1 MEWNNRCNFVLYSLI
16 LYRGFSTFHALIAA
30 WASLY
35 LLLFSDLFDED
46 SSNDLIVNRSSTIS
60 NMFLGFSIG
69 YFLSDLAMVFWHF
82 PALGGLEYRVM
93 IGRVILFGGVF
104 PIVELCLK
112 AKMAFPHNLKNFK
125 SESHTQCLC
134 FFRNKALPEA
144 SQTPSKW
151 FILLISYLCQV
162 LHHGLSMFSISLSL
176 MSSQGQIYILM
187 VLFSES
193 TTPFVNIRWYL
204 DVAGRKSSTI
214 YIYNGIAL
222 FFGWLVLMHIP
233 QILDLSYCRIVNFL
247 HSVLHVGPLTLKIG
261 MRNIGRKHFAYINER
276 LAHCTSG
283 AGVDECG
290 MVLEDRE
297 GID

>member
-104 PIVELCLK
+104 PIVE
-112 AKMAFPHNLKNFK
+112 
-125 SESHTQCLC
+125 
-134 FFRNKALPEA
+134 
-144 SQTPSKW
+144 
-151 FILLISYLCQV
+151 V

-276 LAHCTSG
+276 AVIPQTFFYLISELMNKTGQEDISVGVLQLAHCTSG

>member
-1 MEWNNRCNFVLYSLI
+1 
-16 LYRGFSTFHALIAA
+16 
-30 WASLY
+30 
-35 LLLFSDLFDED
+35 
-46 SSNDLIVNRSSTIS
+46 
-60 NMFLGFSIG
+60 
-69 YFLSDLAMVFWHF
+69 
-82 PALGGLEYRVM
+82 
-93 IGRVILFGGVF
+93 
-104 PIVELCLK
+104 
-112 AKMAFPHNLKNFK
+112 
-125 SESHTQCLC
+125 
-134 FFRNKALPEA
+134 
-144 SQTPSKW
+144 
-151 FILLISYLCQV
+151 
-162 LHHGLSMFSISLSL
+162 

-187 VLFSES
+187 VLISES

-233 QILDLSYCRIVNFL
+233 QILDLFYCRIVNFL
-247 HSVLHVGPLTLKIG
+247 HSVLHVGQEDISVGVLQ
-261 MRNIGRKHFAYINER
+261 

>member
-1 MEWNNRCNFVLYSLI
+1 DSLI

-30 WASLY
+30 WASIY

-46 SSNDLIVNRSSTIS
+46 SSNDLIVNRSSIIS

-82 PALGGLEYRVM
+82 PALGGLEYVSRESCLMLFILLFCKRVV

-104 PIVELCLK
+104 PIVEVCMEVSLAYVALGGVWYLAGLFCLVGLSQTPNCRGL
-112 AKMAFPHNLKNFK
+112 A
-125 SESHTQCLC
+125 
-134 FFRNKALPEA
+134 RKALPEA

-193 TTPFVNIRWYL
+193 TTPFVNIRWL
-204 DVAGRKSSTI
+204 VNNLKFVKS
-214 YIYNGIAL
+214 
-222 FFGWLVLMHIP
+222 FFSLVHQHCLTAMTAIP
-233 QILDLSYCRIVNFL
+233 GQEDI
-247 HSVLHVGPLTLKIG
+247 SVGVLQ
-261 MRNIGRKHFAYINER
+261 

>member
-1 MEWNNRCNFVLYSLI
+1 MEWNN
-16 LYRGFSTFHALIAA
+16 RGFSTFHALIAA

-46 SSNDLIVNRSSTIS
+46 SSNDLIVNRSSIIS

-82 PALGGLEYRVM
+82 PALGGLEYVSRESCLMLFILLFCKRVV

-104 PIVELCLK
+104 PIVEVCMEVSLAYVALGGAWYLVGLFCLVGLFQTPNCSGL
-112 AKMAFPHNLKNFK
+112 A
-125 SESHTQCLC
+125 
-134 FFRNKALPEA
+134 RKALPEA

-233 QILDLSYCRIVNFL
+233 QILDLYYCRIVNFL

-261 MRNIGRKHFAYINER
+261 MRNIGRKHFAYIN
-276 LAHCTSG
+276 
-283 AGVDECG
+283 
-290 MVLEDRE
+290 
-297 GID
+297 